1 MQVAEDFRVLYCIGK
16 IRTRPNNQSY
26 LEYIDGRNKN
36 DICTTDKIIG
46 YRMRTLSNQFIS
58 LRAEEVREALLTQSA
73 IVSNLQ
79 VDSLGRII
87 SKKEDQR
94 SDKSIIEDFKNAFS
108 NMIDYQVIQFK
119 QPLTNEQVYE
129 IKTYLNKS
137 MQEKNKKIAYKL
149 SKQALIIRE

>member
-1 MQVAEDFRVLYCIGK
+1 MQVAEDFRALYCVGK

-36 DICTTDKIIG
+36 DICTTDKIVG
-46 YRMRTLSNQFIS
+46 YRMRTISNKLVS
-58 LRAEEVREALLTQSA
+58 LRAEEVREAILTQSV
-73 IVSNLQ
+73 IISNLQ
-79 VDSLGRII
+79 LDSLGRII

-94 SDKSIIEDFKNAFS
+94 SDKSVIEEFKNAFS
-108 NMIDYQVIQFK
+108 NIIDYQVIQFK

-129 IKTYLNKS
+129 IQTYLNKS

-149 SKQALIIRE
+149 SKQALMIRE

>member
-1 MQVAEDFRVLYCIGK
+1 MQVAEDFRALYCVGK
-16 IRTRPNNQSY
+16 IRTRQNNQSY

-36 DICTTDKIIG
+36 DVCTTDKIVG
-46 YRMRTLSNQFIS
+46 YRMRTISNKLIS

-73 IVSNLQ
+73 IISNLQ
-79 VDSLGRII
+79 LDSLGRII
-87 SKKEDQR
+87 SKSEK
-94 SDKSIIEDFKNAFS
+94 DKADITVIEEFSKAFY

-129 IKTYLNKS
+129 IQTYLNKS

-149 SKQALIIRE
+149 SKQALMIRE